1 MIVTLELLK
10 IKIRVKSSSCVVSL
24 KTLFKYVNNFISV
37 IGGAGFNIKE
47 CLRCLVE
54 WNSMMRAIDYD
65 NVAIKLYLNII
76 LD

>member
-37 IGGAGFNIKE
+37 IGGAGLI
-47 CLRCLVE
+47 
-54 WNSMMRAIDYD
+54 
-65 NVAIKLYLNII
+65 
-76 LD
+76 